1 MNGKKYRKIIITTV
15 LFILGMIISKFNIN
29 LEGKI
34 AEILQTIDNYS
45 FLVAVFLIIGFLCSI
60 TYKRKGRYI
69 KMLSELTLFAGAV
82 VIAVRSFKGSIGMDF
97 WSVCL
102 FWSILLGEYFASIR
116 KKCIDTKNC
125 TLLRRAFFFFQRRD
139 NNKICK
145 LLRKIFYFFNEKDI
159 DRNGQIENTS
169 VINHKPIKKYN
180 QLYGNRKS
188 QCDLVA
194 KIIENEKIIS
204 DGYSICISGEWG
216 SGKTSFIEAVL
227 DKLKSGNQEKVDYS
241 VIRIN
246 ALELENINTL
256 IEYYFKALKNILD
269 EKGAYSGFKSEYKEM
284 VNSFLKIASHD
295 SIADYVT
302 NKLYPQNDYRKS
314 IEELDK
320 LIKDVMKDE
329 RIIIVVDDIDRC
341 SDKKVTETMFFV
353 KEIAT
358 RSNCVSFFL
367 VEYNK
372 LKESKLIGEF
382 GDGFLEKFFNRVV
395 AINKADYTEILKRFH
410 DPSFEGNI
418 YKVLD
423 YYNHSIES
431 AKETLNHNL
440 KSENYKS
447 YEELLKEAE
456 DDYKDIDSQL
466 SNPRKLI
473 KAHEHYKLLKG
484 VVNEIKGNVN
494 ENDYSTYLK
503 KIEYQKQLV
512 LISLLYGF
520 HPDLYTH
527 FECEG
532 IEKIIGNE
540 SDKYSIERMLYNEY
554 GDFGTASYKDEKKNF
569 IKLIVSEPNKIIDIA
584 NPYDSEFSEY
594 TDYFDK
600 GINLIDKGISF
611 EQCIKVLFK
620 NTGING
626 GEKYIS
632 KAFDLYKS
640 TLSFDK
646 ALWALQSERLTYLHK
661 PFIISDF
668 YEYFC
673 NKSCIIENKSYC
685 QQIFKSSSY
694 RILKE
699 LLHVFWE
706 YNKLLQ
712 DDEKHNNQLSRI
724 DRDINDCKS
733 VKEGTDVVITYLG
746 RVLGVD
752 FKSND
757 IDGKMNELIS
767 NIEQKYSVEYEKLPI
782 YKVIQEIHDRSKKA
796 IKEINALINIE
807 KYVFTELNN
816 HSVNNSTIERLK
828 DFKGKLVEDKRD
840 KDKEDKDKKDKDK
853 HNTVD
858 PYWGIADEF
867 VRFINKVVYSDDV
880 IDDNILNEL
889 SSIIAEIS
897 KYNDDDAFEYC
908 KFYKL
913 LNERKEKRQK
923 AVKELAVSN
932 EKEEEKPELATLTAE
947 SDSK

>member
-45 FLVAVFLIIGFLCSI
+45 FWAAVILIIGFLCSI

-69 KMLSELTLFAGAV
+69 KILSELTLFAGAV
-82 VIAVRSFKGSIGMDF
+82 VIAVRSLNGSIDWDF

-102 FWSILLGEYFASIR
+102 YLSILLGEYSASIR

-139 NNKICK
+139 NNKICE

-159 DRNGQIENTS
+159 DKNGQIENNY
-169 VINHKPIKKYN
+169 VINHKPIKKYD
-180 QLYGNRKS
+180 QLYGNRKN

-216 SGKTSFIEAVL
+216 SGKTSFIEALL
-227 DKLKSGNQEKVDYS
+227 DKLKSDNQKNEEKVEYP

-302 NKLYPQNDYRKS
+302 NKLYPQSDYRKS

-320 LIKDVMKDE
+320 LIKDVMQNE

-341 SDKKVTETMFFV
+341 SDKKATETMFFV

-358 RSNCVSFFL
+358 RSNCISFFL
-367 VEYNK
+367 VDYKK
-372 LKESKLIGEF
+372 LKESKIINEF

-395 AINKADYTEILKRFH
+395 AINIADYTEILKKFH
-410 DPSFEGNI
+410 DPGFEGNI

-423 YYNHSIES
+423 YYSKRIED
-431 AKETLNHNL
+431 AKKKSTINKATGTETIGNEVSDAKNDLEKL
-440 KSENYKS
+440 K
-447 YEELLKEAE
+447 
-456 DDYKDIDSQL
+456 SQL

-473 KAHEHYKLLKG
+473 KAHEHYELLEG
-484 VVNEIKGNVN
+484 VVKEINEKVEKN
-494 ENDYSTYLK
+494 EYDIYLK
-503 KIEYQKQLV
+503 KIEYKKQLV

-520 HPDLYTH
+520 SPDLYTD

-532 IEKIIGNE
+532 YKKMI
-540 SDKYSIERMLYNEY
+540 SIEYNKNVIRKALINEWDQFGREKFNYEKRIFAEY
-554 GDFGTASYKDEKKNF
+554 
-569 IKLIVSEPNKIIDIA
+569 IVSEPNKIIDIV
-584 NPYDSEFSEY
+584 NPYDSEFAEY

-600 GINLIDKGISF
+600 EINLIDKGISF
-611 EQCIKVLFK
+611 EQCIKVLFH
-620 NTGING
+620 NFGING
-626 GEKYIS
+626 GEKYID

-640 TLSFDK
+640 TLKFDDALCVFQLYKSSLIRDYPLISSFY
-646 ALWALQSERLTYLHK
+646 AH
-661 PFIISDF
+661 
-668 YEYFC
+668 FC
-673 NKSCIIENKSYC
+673 NEEIKIDSPSKCQEIFRNTYQEILVNLLNSFTSYLY
-685 QQIFKSSSY
+685 F
-694 RILKE
+694 L
-699 LLHVFWE
+699 
-706 YNKLLQ
+706 
-712 DDEKHNNQLSRI
+712 DDGQGRYDGLTMLTHEAHYCKTVEEGAVKV
-724 DRDINDCKS
+724 IN
-733 VKEGTDVVITYLG
+733 EFG
-746 RVLGVD
+746 RVLEIN

-757 IDGKMNELIS
+757 VVNIMNNIIEYVDQKGKKYDKDFRVYTEIEDIRNIS
-767 NIEQKYSVEYEKLPI
+767 LQAISEVEALMKIENYIFHKNIAFSDDRPSSILEKAKRFNKDFESEKGFYFMDDDFYIFITSL
-782 YKVIQEIHDRSKKA
+782 YNSED
-796 IKEINALINIE
+796 EIND
-807 KYVFTELNN
+807 ELLQ
-816 HSVNNSTIERLK
+816 VLDDTI
-828 DFKGKLVEDKRD
+828 
-840 KDKEDKDKKDKDK
+840 KK
-853 HNTVD
+853 T
-858 PYWGIADEF
+858 
-867 VRFINKVVYSDDV
+867 
-880 IDDNILNEL
+880 
-889 SSIIAEIS
+889 S
-897 KYNDDDAFEYC
+897 KYNKYRAFKYR
-908 KFYKL
+908 KFYMKL
-913 LNERKEKRQK
+913 KKIKEEPKNQ
-923 AVKELAVSN
+923 AKELDVSN
-932 EKEEEKPELATLTAE
+932 ENKESSELDVQTAE